1 MTEPE
6 GQPPRESEGEPE
18 EQPEEEPRPLPVD
31 EILRPRRPR
40 TRGGAIYRGVLTV
53 TGIALLLVVIDR
65 WREGLLLMGTGMLFA
80 AMARS
85 VVREDDSGM
94 LGLRSKPVDVVTM
107 VLLGGGLVALSMVIP
122 DRPG

>member
-1 MTEPE
+1 MSEPG
-6 GQPPRESEGEPE
+6 GQVGEE
-18 EQPEEEPRPLPVD
+18 PEEEPRPLPVD

-40 TRGGAIYRGVLTV
+40 TLGGAIYLGVLTV
-53 TGIALLLVVIDR
+53 TGVALLLVVLDR
-65 WREGLLLMGTGMLFA
+65 WREGLLLMGTAMLFA

-107 VLLGGGLVALSMVIP
+107 VLLGGGLVALSVLIP
-122 DRPG
+122 DRP

>member
-1 MTEPE
+1 MTEPD
-6 GQPPRESEGEPE
+6 GQSGRDPE
-18 EQPEEEPRPLPVD
+18 DEPEEEPRPLSVD

-40 TRGGAIYRGVLTV
+40 TLGGAIYLGVLTV
-53 TGIALLLVVIDR
+53 TGVALLLVVIDR

-122 DRPG
+122 DRP